1 MGTKV
6 VSILA
11 VGMLVLTL
19 SACASGDKL
28 GQDADALRTALVG
41 SPVQV
46 TKLDGSVVITSTAE
60 GIFPSGGWQIP
71 ADSPV
76 LNKMLPTLTQLQQTQ
91 ITIGG
96 YTDNMPIG
104 PQLQAEGIANNTDLS
119 TKRAQSVASYL
130 TSHGVNPNLVSSQG
144 YGEANPVVSN
154 TTAEGRARNRRVDLT
169 LTGNGS

>member
-1 MGTKV
+1 METRI
-6 VSILA
+6 VSIIAAGL
-11 VGMLVLTL
+11 LLTL
-19 SACASGDKL
+19 SACAFGDKL
-28 GQDADALRTALVG
+28 GQDADALRSALVG

-76 LNKMLPTLTQLQQTQ
+76 LNKMLPTLTQLQQTK
-91 ITIGG
+91 IVIGG
-96 YTDNMPIG
+96 YTDDTPVG
-104 PQLQAEGIANNTDLS
+104 PQLRAQGIANNTDLS
-119 TKRAQSVASYL
+119 TRRAQSVASYL
-130 TSHGVNPNLVSSQG
+130 VSHGVNPNLVSAQG

-154 TTAEGRARNRRVDLT
+154 TTAEGRARNRRVDIT